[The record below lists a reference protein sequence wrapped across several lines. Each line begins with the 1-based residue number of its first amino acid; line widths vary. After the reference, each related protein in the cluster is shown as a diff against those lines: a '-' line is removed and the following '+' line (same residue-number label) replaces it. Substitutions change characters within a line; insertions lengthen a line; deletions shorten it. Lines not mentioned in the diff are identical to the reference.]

1 MAALALTLCVPLA
14 ATAAHYPTADSAPVA
29 PSAHAHLARTALQTP
44 NATAWKIDGMMHTKN
59 CAMLADGALL
69 LNFDAIAARAPGCVI
84 DGRMQRAAAIL
95 TLCSDRNA
103 MAAPLHTPR
112 ATPRPREQKAH
123 PPFCALFSLHVLPNL
138 ASPDLAMFDG
148 DGDDGSN
155 PPHTRPHNPDCCC
168 SDQALRKDR
177 PCPINNNNN
186 NNSDNNNSNNNNNN
200 NNNK

>member
-1 MAALALTLCVPLA
+1 
-14 ATAAHYPTADSAPVA
+14 
-29 PSAHAHLARTALQTP
+29 
-44 NATAWKIDGMMHTKN
+44 MMHTKN

-155 PPHTRPHNPDCCC
+155 PPHTRPHNPEWRYADGAERAPRE
-168 SDQALRKDR
+168 STTRHATDALTQHN
-177 PCPINNNNN
+177 PELLHTCHC
-186 NNSDNNNSNNNNNN
+186 
-200 NNNK
+200 